1 MSEYTTLR
9 NRNRGYLKLDAW
21 NKAMELFK
29 LVWKTVYVD
38 IKIDYKSFSF

>member
-9 NRNRGYLKLDAW
+9 NRNRGYLKLDVW

-38 IKIDYKSFSF
+38 VKMDYKSFSF